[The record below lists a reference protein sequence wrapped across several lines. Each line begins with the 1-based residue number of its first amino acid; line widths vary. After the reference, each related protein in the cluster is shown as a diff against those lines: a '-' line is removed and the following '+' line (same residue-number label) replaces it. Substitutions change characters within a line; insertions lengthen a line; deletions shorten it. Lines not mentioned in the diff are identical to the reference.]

1 VLSKKTLE
9 DSLEEAAGTVRAREE
24 DLNVARLHLSE
35 AERELRLLTELAQ
48 IRGVELP
55 RAARVGIEA
64 PAGSNGA
71 GAAGRSPSRSK
82 SVLLNAVVEILEAR
96 GEPMQIQDL
105 MAAVRER
112 QIPIPGQG
120 AQANLIA
127 HISRDP
133 RVVRPRRGFYGLAA
147 WGLKDTTPAPR
158 SSRRR
163 RRSGSSR

>member
-9 DSLEEAAGTVRAREE
+9 DSLAEAAETVGDREE
-24 DLNVARLHLSE
+24 DLNAARLRLSE
-35 AERELRLLTELAQ
+35 AERELRLLAELAQ
-48 IRGVELP
+48 IRGVKLP
-55 RAARVGIEA
+55 QAARQGAEV
-64 PAGSNGA
+64 PLSLVNGA
-71 GAAGRSPSRSK
+71 AAGRSLSRSK

-112 QIPIPGQG
+112 QIPIPGKG

-158 SSRRR
+158 ASRRR
-163 RRSGSSR
+163 RPGGSR